1 MRKRKKLAIAVISA
15 LSAATLAVGVSCTTK
30 KTSDGSEYGVYY
42 YEWDGEEYLVTLSEG
57 EKFTFYVDG
66 TNRAGTY
73 TLDEGKLTLKFG
85 KKEELEAEMKAD
97 VLTLNYNNSEMRFLK
112 RTAYRVEF
120 EENGGS
126 EIASV
131 RVINGKTLA
140 RPEES
145 VKDGYTFIGW
155 YADAEYTKPFI
166 FGSDIITGDT
176 TLYAYWVQNT
186 GAAEYVV
193 NFDLNYENA
202 ESVAS
207 RTTVGGK
214 LYEMPEAEREGY
226 EFKGWWVSQYN
237 DAKKLSYLYT
247 GGVLTEDTTLYAV
260 WKEAGSRKLDA
271 PVVRIEPNRIV
282 WDGVSGA
289 TGYRVVVTDASGKEL
304 LNTSGS
310 LSVNFEFGK
319 QAAGDYVVRVTAIAS
334 ASANNAESE
343 IHYKNK
349 ALSKVSSY
357 SVVEGTTLLYGA
369 VEKAEHYIITVEC
382 GNAHHKHS
390 EFDNG
395 TATSYNFTN
404 CTPKAD
410 GKIKFTVVA
419 TAEGYATG
427 EASSYEYSK
436 VLQKIERLYTD
447 SATDTVSWDGVA
459 AAVRYI
465 VVVNGKRIDVG
476 TKTSY
481 SLAEYD
487 AGEIEVSVYP
497 ETEGYISPEA
507 TSVKYEKTSVAKPT
521 ELKIVGEI
529 LTWKAVS
536 GATYE
541 VRVND
546 ANGVSADRN
555 EFDLSAYNLT
565 QDRDHVIAVRAIK
578 GSNVSS
584 WTEITVR
591 SNAMSERLRY
601 AGGKVS
607 WTLAIGATEYEVSVN
622 GRVQTKVTD
631 GSSEAEVRLERAGTN
646 VIGVRYTDGANVSV
660 EASIEVYAHRVYYY
674 SNGGAGSEEQYKA
687 VGDPMTPPEVTKAG
701 YDFEGWYNVPGGADS
716 NGKKYE
722 DDTFRGTGEIVLYA
736 YYTPKTYKAALNAEG
751 GILDA
756 TSAEVVYHTSDF
768 KFAVPTASSATDAF
782 DGWYTLPNGAGTR
795 LTDADGNAV
804 NRWEIAED
812 AEIYAN
818 WINDVFEYELLEDGT
833 YSVTKGTNIGSLTSI
848 TIPETYNGKP
858 VTVVEGYAF
867 DKSYSLVSVS
877 IPDTV
882 KIIETNTAF
891 NSCYKLQ
898 RVDIYAVDGNTSR
911 TYWSEEG
918 VIFAYNDVTAATE
931 IAYVPAAMTGEFVIP
946 DGVTTIPMKAFSG
959 TKITSVTIPTSVTS
973 IEMNAFYNCRNLS
986 SVEFTAGGTGE
997 LTISEKA
1004 FNSCIALTSIT
1015 LPARTGKF
1023 ETNTFDS
1030 CTSLKAIHVE
1040 AGNQYYS
1047 SVDGMLCSADGSVLI
1062 YAPAGTSGRI
1072 TVPVGVTAIGDGAF
1086 YNNMKLTQVNI
1097 PGYVTSIGASAFF
1110 NNASLRSIVF
1120 QGNAVED
1127 LTIGASAFSGCLS
1140 LRTVTF
1146 EETCRVAEIGEK
1158 AFYMCSGFRDL
1169 SFPASL
1175 HTVKNNAF
1183 EGCTS
1188 LRTIIFAGGDSE
1200 LTFGSGVFNLCDA
1213 LTSVRLSKNV
1223 KAFNLGVFSGC
1234 TYLDTITVDPEN
1246 SNFSDDNGILYNRD
1260 RTELLFYPRVRSKDI
1275 VFADKIEVIGNGI
1288 FEGYEEV
1295 TSVTIPASVTKIGEN
1310 AFKGCKFLATLNFEA
1325 GSKLEIIGDS
1335 AFASTGL
1342 TYGAA
1347 LENRELAI
1355 PASVKKIGDSAF
1367 AMGSTNKLNGTLSFG
1382 DGSVLE
1388 EIGEKAFYYCN
1399 FTGTITV
1406 PATVKKLGTSAFSGC
1421 KSVEHV
1427 VFAEGSYMTGE
1438 DWGTQVFSRCENL
1451 LDIVLPQ
1458 GMTVLKQATFSG
1470 NYKMAAPKLPDT
1482 LVTIGDTVFSQ
1493 VGGFTEFTVP
1503 ASVKT
1508 IGKSAFAG
1516 GGTAAVA
1523 SHLKVMR
1530 FEEGSLLESIGS
1542 LAFSHCVEFTTINLG
1557 ANVKSIAS
1565 DAFRSTAFTSFTVA
1579 EENQTFKTIDNILY
1593 SKDGKK
1599 LIFAPTT
1606 IQNVIIPGEVTEIA
1620 DYAFGSLG
1628 TGAVSPK
1635 TTQLRT
1641 VTFEAGTENL
1651 KIGAVGTNSYAFQNC
1666 TYLETITIPA
1676 RTVSIGRNAFV
1687 GCTGLTSVLFEG
1699 VKTAASGEA
1708 TAEGD
1713 DETEATAE
1721 PSRLTTIDNLAFSKC
1736 SALSSF
1742 VIPKSVTKIGEKI
1755 FSGCTGLKSIAF
1767 EEGTAIEDI
1776 GTGFAGIS
1784 KVTSKEAAIV
1794 LTVPNTVK
1802 TLTKGAF
1809 QSSSNIKEV
1818 IFESDCKITAIPTLA
1833 FCDSGI
1839 TKIHIPKSVQ
1849 AIEGPKAF
1857 GTCKQLT
1864 EITFEENSALQ
1875 SIGTTAFVNCTELLS
1890 VTEIPNSV
1898 KTIASSF
1905 MGCAKLQTVTFE
1917 SCTESNLESLGDS
1930 AFSGAFKTSAN
1941 PVELKLPVGLKQL
1954 GKEVFKSAVKLK
1966 SVDFGANKLL
1976 KEFGGSA
1983 FDGCT
1988 NLEKIVFPKSFTGFS
2003 GTNCFRGC
2011 TKFTTAEVSESLSAE
2026 AGITVTDNVIYRD
2039 GLLVLYP
2046 LGKADA
2052 SFTIPANVT
2061 AIGHSAFFG
2070 AINLTSLTIPSAVE
2084 TIGDYAFAYCTGIKS
2099 VTFADGDSALTIG
2112 ERAFYYCTGINTA
2125 ISFPSRVSAIKKE
2138 AFAGG
2143 SKAAEQMHVPSVT
2156 FKENCRLTTLA
2167 NALFNNNVDL
2177 AAVNN
2182 VPKGV
2187 TAIEANAFANCE
2199 KLQTFTFE
2207 DGSLLDSIAG
2217 SAFSGAFKTCEA
2229 EASIAL
2235 PASLTSLG
2243 DSVFKGATKLTSVS
2257 FGKNSRLTQLGK
2269 TVFENSGIKEIVIPS
2284 NVGNMGISTFLNCA
2298 SLESVTF
2305 EDGSA
2310 LTAIGNQTFKNCG
2323 NLVSIDFG
2331 EDSKIETFG
2340 TDVFYDCVKLKE
2352 VRLPESV
2359 TALGNKVF
2367 MNCSE
2372 LTKVDIFDKLVTI
2385 GDDAF
2390 KGCGKLS
2397 EISLPAS
2404 LEALGANVFMGCDS
2418 LTSFHISDACMEY
2431 VMVDG
2436 ILYNADLSVM
2446 VYLPLGISG
2455 EITIPDTVMEI
2466 TDGAFSGTAVTKVTM
2481 PYTVMKVGVS
2491 LFQDCK
2497 ELTEVVLHS
2506 RIQSID
2512 ANAFKG
2518 CEKLQS
2524 ITIPGSVS
2532 MIDTSAFE
2540 GCTSLRKVIFEE
2552 GREAMRFGNAAFKN
2566 CVSLESIEI
2575 PARVRSSGS
2584 NFGIGDSCF
2593 EGCEKLATVEFEAD
2607 EQELFSGALP
2617 LGASAF
2623 KGCVAL
2629 TEITMPKQVQDF
2641 LIALTYFNA
2650 VGNSCFEG
2658 CTKLQSVT
2666 FLAAEQGIAVSF
2678 GTNAFKGCEKL
2689 AQLNFSEKAKE
2700 FGANAFDGCTS
2711 LAQITLPATVT
2722 TLGANVFSGW
2732 TATQTV
2738 TMSIAESAV
2747 PSTWDVNWR
2756 TGCEANIVWATA

>member
-15 LSAATLAVGVSCTTK
+15 LSAATLAVGVACTAK

-237 DAKKLSYLYT
+237 DAEKLSYLYT

-858 VTVVEGYAF
+858 ITVVEGYAF
-867 DKSYSLVSVS
+867 ESCKSLIHIA

-891 NSCYKLQ
+891 SKCTALQ
-898 RVDIYAVDGNTSR
+898 TVDIYKVDGNTQR
-911 TYWSEEG
+911 TYWSEGG

-931 IAYVPAAMTGEFVIP
+931 IVYVPAAMTGDYVIP

-973 IEMNAFYNCRNLS
+973 VEMNAFNGCSLLKT
-986 SVEFTAGGTGE
+986 VEFARGGTNV
-997 LTISEKA
+997 LTIVDRA
-1004 FNSCIALTSIT
+1004 FTGCSAVTSIEI
-1015 LPARTGKF
+1015 PARSAEFSTNVFDRCTG
-1023 ETNTFDS
+1023 
-1030 CTSLKAIHVE
+1030 LKAINVE
-1040 AGNQYYS
+1040 SGNLYYS
-1047 SVDGMLCSADGSVLI
+1047 SVDGMLCTVDGTTLI
-1062 YAPAGTSGRI
+1062 YAPAGTSGRFTI
-1072 TVPVGVTAIGDGAF
+1072 PVGITAIGENAF
-1086 YNNMKLTQVNI
+1086 NDNVYLTQVNI
-1097 PGYVTSIGASAFF
+1097 PGYVTSVGKQAFF
-1110 NNASLRSIVF
+1110 NNTSLKTVIF

-1127 LTIGASAFSGCLS
+1127 MTIGAQAFYNCAKL
-1140 LRTVTF
+1140 LTLTF
-1146 EETCRVAEIGEK
+1146 EESSRVADIGKE
-1158 AFYMCSGFRDL
+1158 AFYACATIRNLTLPS
-1169 SFPASL
+1169 S
-1175 HTVKNNAF
+1175 VKNVGDSAF
-1183 EGCTS
+1183 RRCFNLTTVS
-1188 LRTIIFAGGDSE
+1188 LKAGGQDVSFGESVFADCNMLTTVNLSAGVTEFNSNIFAGCRFLSSIKVDADNP
-1200 LTFGSGVFNLCDA
+1200 NL
-1213 LTSVRLSKNV
+1213 
-1223 KAFNLGVFSGC
+1223 
-1234 TYLDTITVDPEN
+1234 
-1246 SNFSDDNGILYNRD
+1246 SDEDGILYNKAK
-1260 RTELLFYPRVRSKDI
+1260 TVLLFYPSSRYTDVT
-1275 VFADKIEVIGNGI
+1275 FAPTV
-1288 FEGYEEV
+1288 EE
-1295 TSVTIPASVTKIGEN
+1295 
-1310 AFKGCKFLATLNFEA
+1310 
-1325 GSKLEIIGDS
+1325 IGDS
-1335 AFASTGL
+1335 VFEGHDRMTEI
-1342 TYGAA
+1342 T
-1347 LENRELAI
+1347 I
-1355 PASVKKIGDSAF
+1355 PASVKKIG
-1367 AMGSTNKLNGTLSFG
+1367 NY
-1382 DGSVLE
+1382 
-1388 EIGEKAFYYCN
+1388 AFYYCTTLETVHFDGTSQLESIGDN
-1399 FTGTITV
+1399 AFSFTNIKTFAVPASVKKIGARAFSNSYLNSSGSVSTGDDHPLQSITFDPNGKLQSIGSHAFQRDSALNCELTF
-1406 PATVKKLGTSAFSGC
+1406 PATVKEIGESAFWYC
-1421 KSVEHV
+1421 KAITKVT
-1427 VFAEGSYMTGE
+1427 FAGGNKVDDTVTGE
-1438 DWGTQVFSRCENL
+1438 DWGRSIFGYCDNL
-1451 LDIVLPQ
+1451 ETVVLPESL
-1458 GMTVLKQATFSG
+1458 TVL
-1470 NYKMAAPKLPDT
+1470 
-1482 LVTIGDTVFSQ
+1482 SQ
-1493 VGGFTEFTVP
+1493 
-1503 ASVKT
+1503 
-1508 IGKSAFAG
+1508 
-1516 GGTAAVA
+1516 
-1523 SHLKVMR
+1523 
-1530 FEEGSLLESIGS
+1530 SLLSNC
-1542 LAFSHCVEFTTINLG
+1542 L
-1557 ANVKSIAS
+1557 NV
-1565 DAFRSTAFTSFTVA
+1565 
-1579 EENQTFKTIDNILY
+1579 
-1593 SKDGKK
+1593 
-1599 LIFAPTT
+1599 
-1606 IQNVIIPGEVTEIA
+1606 
-1620 DYAFGSLG
+1620 
-1628 TGAVSPK
+1628 
-1635 TTQLRT
+1635 
-1641 VTFEAGTENL
+1641 
-1651 KIGAVGTNSYAFQNC
+1651 
-1666 TYLETITIPA
+1666 
-1676 RTVSIGRNAFV
+1676 
-1687 GCTGLTSVLFEG
+1687 
-1699 VKTAASGEA
+1699 
-1708 TAEGD
+1708 
-1713 DETEATAE
+1713 
-1721 PSRLTTIDNLAFSKC
+1721 
-1736 SALSSF
+1736 
-1742 VIPKSVTKIGEKI
+1742 
-1755 FSGCTGLKSIAF
+1755 
-1767 EEGTAIEDI
+1767 
-1776 GTGFAGIS
+1776 
-1784 KVTSKEAAIV
+1784 
-1794 LTVPNTVK
+1794 
-1802 TLTKGAF
+1802 
-1809 QSSSNIKEV
+1809 
-1818 IFESDCKITAIPTLA
+1818 
-1833 FCDSGI
+1833 
-1839 TKIHIPKSVQ
+1839 
-1849 AIEGPKAF
+1849 
-1857 GTCKQLT
+1857 
-1864 EITFEENSALQ
+1864 
-1875 SIGTTAFVNCTELLS
+1875 
-1890 VTEIPNSV
+1890 
-1898 KTIASSF
+1898 
-1905 MGCAKLQTVTFE
+1905 
-1917 SCTESNLESLGDS
+1917 
-1930 AFSGAFKTSAN
+1930 
-1941 PVELKLPVGLKQL
+1941 
-1954 GKEVFKSAVKLK
+1954 
-1966 SVDFGANKLL
+1966 
-1976 KEFGGSA
+1976 
-1983 FDGCT
+1983 
-1988 NLEKIVFPKSFTGFS
+1988 
-2003 GTNCFRGC
+2003 
-2011 TKFTTAEVSESLSAE
+2011 
-2026 AGITVTDNVIYRD
+2026 
-2039 GLLVLYP
+2039 
-2046 LGKADA
+2046 
-2052 SFTIPANVT
+2052 
-2061 AIGHSAFFG
+2061 
-2070 AINLTSLTIPSAVE
+2070 
-2084 TIGDYAFAYCTGIKS
+2084 
-2099 VTFADGDSALTIG
+2099 
-2112 ERAFYYCTGINTA
+2112 
-2125 ISFPSRVSAIKKE
+2125 
-2138 AFAGG
+2138 
-2143 SKAAEQMHVPSVT
+2143 
-2156 FKENCRLTTLA
+2156 
-2167 NALFNNNVDL
+2167 
-2177 AAVNN
+2177 
-2182 VPKGV
+2182 
-2187 TAIEANAFANCE
+2187 
-2199 KLQTFTFE
+2199 
-2207 DGSLLDSIAG
+2207 
-2217 SAFSGAFKTCEA
+2217 
-2229 EASIAL
+2229 
-2235 PASLTSLG
+2235 
-2243 DSVFKGATKLTSVS
+2243 
-2257 FGKNSRLTQLGK
+2257 
-2269 TVFENSGIKEIVIPS
+2269 KEIVIPK
-2284 NVGNMGISTFLNCA
+2284 NVT
-2298 SLESVTF
+2298 
-2305 EDGSA
+2305 
-2310 LTAIGNQTFKNCG
+2310 
-2323 NLVSIDFG
+2323 
-2331 EDSKIETFG
+2331 
-2340 TDVFYDCVKLKE
+2340 
-2352 VRLPESV
+2352 
-2359 TALGNKVF
+2359 
-2367 MNCSE
+2367 
-2372 LTKVDIFDKLVTI
+2372 TI
-2385 GDDAF
+2385 
-2390 KGCGKLS
+2390 
-2397 EISLPAS
+2397 
-2404 LEALGANVFMGCDS
+2404 N
-2418 LTSFHISDACMEY
+2418 
-2431 VMVDG
+2431 
-2436 ILYNADLSVM
+2436 
-2446 VYLPLGISG
+2446 
-2455 EITIPDTVMEI
+2455 
-2466 TDGAFSGTAVTKVTM
+2466 
-2481 PYTVMKVGVS
+2481 
-2491 LFQDCK
+2491 
-2497 ELTEVVLHS
+2497 
-2506 RIQSID
+2506 
-2512 ANAFKG
+2512 
-2518 CEKLQS
+2518 
-2524 ITIPGSVS
+2524 
-2532 MIDTSAFE
+2532 
-2540 GCTSLRKVIFEE
+2540 
-2552 GREAMRFGNAAFKN
+2552 
-2566 CVSLESIEI
+2566 
-2575 PARVRSSGS
+2575 
-2584 NFGIGDSCF
+2584 
-2593 EGCEKLATVEFEAD
+2593 
-2607 EQELFSGALP
+2607 SGAL
-2617 LGASAF
+2617 L
-2623 KGCVAL
+2623 
-2629 TEITMPKQVQDF
+2629 
-2641 LIALTYFNA
+2641 
-2650 VGNSCFEG
+2650 SCI
-2658 CTKLQSVT
+2658 QY
-2666 FLAAEQGIAVSF
+2666 
-2678 GTNAFKGCEKL
+2678 
-2689 AQLNFSEKAKE
+2689 
-2700 FGANAFDGCTS
+2700 
-2711 LAQITLPATVT
+2711 
-2722 TLGANVFSGW
+2722 
-2732 TATQTV
+2732 
-2738 TMSIAESAV
+2738 
-2747 PSTWDVNWR
+2747 
-2756 TGCEANIVWATA
+2756 